1 MNAILTTPRTADLLT
16 LPEAAAY
23 LNMTE
28 KALRWQ
34 RYTGEA
40 PRAAKI
46 GGRVM
51 FRKRDVD
58 AWLDAKFDE
67 VSA

>member
-1 MNAILTTPRTADLLT
+1 MTTQAPTQTADLLT

-34 RYTGEA
+34 RYIGEA

-51 FRKRDVD
+51 FRRRDID
-58 AWLDAKFDE
+58 SWLDQKFE

>member
-1 MNAILTTPRTADLLT
+1 MTTTPTADLLT

-28 KALRWQ
+28 KSLRWL

-46 GGRVM
+46 GGRVV
-51 FRKRDVD
+51 FRRSEID
-58 AWLDAKFDE
+58 AWLDEKFE

>member
-1 MNAILTTPRTADLLT
+1 MTTAQTADLMT

-34 RYTGEA
+34 RYTEQG

-46 GGRVM
+46 GGRVV
-51 FRKRDVD
+51 FRRSDVD
-58 AWLDAKFDE
+58 AWIEKAFE
-67 VSA
+67 ETA

>member
-1 MNAILTTPRTADLLT
+1 MTATAPTADLMT
-16 LPEAAAY
+16 LPEAAAD
-23 LNMTE
+23 LNLTE
-28 KALRWQ
+28 KALRWL
-34 RYTGEA
+34 RYTEQG

-51 FRKRDVD
+51 FRRREID
-58 AWLDAKFDE
+58 AWLDQKFE

>member
-1 MNAILTTPRTADLLT
+1 MTATAPTADLMT
-16 LPEAAAY
+16 LPETGTY

-28 KALRWQ
+28 KALRWL
-34 RYTGEA
+34 RYTEQG

-51 FRKRDVD
+51 YRRRDVD
-58 AWLDAKFDE
+58 AWIEDQFA

>member
-1 MNAILTTPRTADLLT
+1 MSTNTTAPTADLMT

-34 RYTGEA
+34 RYIGEA

-46 GGRVM
+46 GNRVM
-51 FRKRDVD
+51 FRRRDID
-58 AWLDAKFDE
+58 SWLDQKFE